1 MFRAI
6 ANRGDGLTEAR
17 SRTIDS
23 RVRCLHT
30 ALLVGVA
37 YYLGAL
43 IGFAL
48 TFPDEAVSTLWPPNA
63 IVLTA
68 LLLAS
73 TSEWWIVLSGAF
85 LGHLIVQLQSGIPLP
100 MILGWFVSNSTEAV
114 FGAFCIRRFTK
125 GPVDFANLKTVTVYT
140 GFAVILAPVLSSFL
154 DAAFVVLVGWKNDT
168 YWEVWRMRLPSNSVA
183 AITIPPFFVLW
194 LTNGNVWLRSS
205 VWRYLEAASLVC
217 GLLAVSFAVFC
228 QAAPGP
234 ETTPALVYLPLPFL
248 LWAAI
253 RFGPAG
259 ASATILL
266 VALSSICGAFRG
278 GGPFTG
284 ISVAEN
290 VLSLQLFLI
299 AVSLPML
306 FLAALVEERREKMK
320 VLSESEARFRTMADT
335 APVLIWMSGADKLYT
350 FFNKVWLE
358 FTGRNLE
365 QELGNGW
372 AEGVHSEDSRR
383 CMETSTISFD
393 SRQEFTLEYRLR
405 RYDGEYRWILTNGI
419 PRFAADGSFLGYIG
433 CAVDLTERK
442 RAEDALR
449 ESEQCLAQTEKVSL
463 VMVTHTDLEG
473 RWLKVPPTLCE
484 LLGYTEEELLGRSF
498 QELTH
503 PDDVDL
509 NWRQRQRL
517 IRGEIKSFDLEKR
530 YLRKDRSIVWVYV
543 NVTLVTDRDGRPVHC
558 LSYIRDITERKQAEE
573 ALHESEKRYRIVAE
587 SASDVIVTID
597 ETSTILFINAAVERV
612 FGYTPKELIGRKLTV
627 LMPESLRRRHEEGMH
642 RYLDTDKRTFSWNS
656 ASFPGMHKSGRQIF
670 VDLSFA
676 ESRVGHRRLFT
687 GIIRDVTE
695 RSRAE
700 SRRNTQHAVTRILSE
715 AGSIADATPR
725 LLQSI
730 CECLDW
736 KFAEMWRV
744 DPQTNL
750 LTCRETWHSP
760 SEDLAGFASASREFS
775 FSPGSGLPGRV
786 WKSGSPAWISDLTV
800 DSNFLRTPLTT
811 KAGLH
816 SAFAFPIVL
825 ADETLGIMVFFSHE
839 IREADENLLQLIA
852 SIGSQIGQFVE
863 RKRAEEALRES
874 EARLELGMEA
884 ARFGYWEVEVG
895 TRKVTRSPSFE
906 QMLGMHGSMANTPE
920 AFFAMVHPEDRNI
933 PFRHVQDCIES
944 QGSRDVEYRII
955 RPDGRIRWI
964 ASRGQAV
971 LGQDGRVSRVL
982 GMAADI
988 TERKRAEEA
997 LRQSEFELAEAQRLA
1012 RLGSWSFDIATRT
1025 VRWSEEL
1032 YRIFDFEKT
1041 AFDGTY
1047 ETFLSRVHP
1056 DDRTRVLQA
1065 NAEAISNGE
1074 PFEVEYRITLRGN
1087 QLKHIREVG
1096 YPRKDSAG
1104 TVSGLFGTA
1113 QDVTNRKLAEEE
1125 LREALTEVGRLKER
1139 LEADNI
1145 YLREEVSRSDR
1156 YGKVV
1161 GESSAMRKILH
1172 QVDQVS
1178 GTDMTVLVLGE
1189 TGTGKELVARAVH
1202 ERSARRERPLVK
1214 VNCTTLPAE
1223 LIESE
1228 LFGHEKGA
1236 FTGATSR
1243 QVGRFELAD
1252 GATIFLDEVG
1262 ELPVKL
1268 QAKLLRVLQEGEFER
1283 LGSGKTIKVNVRVIA
1298 ATNRDLAKEV
1308 QKQRFRQDLYYR
1320 LNVYPIE
1327 IPPLRARKEDI
1338 ALLAE
1343 VFLREAT
1350 TRLGRPFEAV
1360 PPEVIEALKG

>member
-1 MFRAI
+1 
-6 ANRGDGLTEAR
+6 
-17 SRTIDS
+17 
-23 RVRCLHT
+23 
-30 ALLVGVA
+30 
-37 YYLGAL
+37 
-43 IGFAL
+43 
-48 TFPDEAVSTLWPPNA
+48 
-63 IVLTA
+63 
-68 LLLAS
+68 
-73 TSEWWIVLSGAF
+73 
-85 LGHLIVQLQSGIPLP
+85 
-100 MILGWFVSNSTEAV
+100 
-114 FGAFCIRRFTK
+114 
-125 GPVDFANLKTVTVYT
+125 
-140 GFAVILAPVLSSFL
+140 
-154 DAAFVVLVGWKNDT
+154 
-168 YWEVWRMRLPSNSVA
+168 
-183 AITIPPFFVLW
+183 
-194 LTNGNVWLRSS
+194 
-205 VWRYLEAASLVC
+205 
-217 GLLAVSFAVFC
+217 
-228 QAAPGP
+228 
-234 ETTPALVYLPLPFL
+234 
-248 LWAAI
+248 
-253 RFGPAG
+253 
-259 ASATILL
+259 
-266 VALSSICGAFRG
+266 
-278 GGPFTG
+278 
-284 ISVAEN
+284 
-290 VLSLQLFLI
+290 
-299 AVSLPML
+299 
-306 FLAALVEERREKMK
+306 
-320 VLSESEARFRTMADT
+320 
-335 APVLIWMSGADKLYT
+335 
-350 FFNKVWLE
+350 
-358 FTGRNLE
+358 
-365 QELGNGW
+365 
-372 AEGVHSEDSRR
+372 
-383 CMETSTISFD
+383 
-393 SRQEFTLEYRLR
+393 
-405 RYDGEYRWILTNGI
+405 
-419 PRFAADGSFLGYIG
+419 
-433 CAVDLTERK
+433 
-442 RAEDALR
+442 
-449 ESEQCLAQTEKVSL
+449 
-463 VMVTHTDLEG
+463 
-473 RWLKVPPTLCE
+473 
-484 LLGYTEEELLGRSF
+484 
-498 QELTH
+498 
-503 PDDVDL
+503 
-509 NWRQRQRL
+509 
-517 IRGEIKSFDLEKR
+517 
-530 YLRKDRSIVWVYV
+530 
-543 NVTLVTDRDGRPVHC
+543 
-558 LSYIRDITERKQAEE
+558 
-573 ALHESEKRYRIVAE
+573 
-587 SASDVIVTID
+587 
-597 ETSTILFINAAVERV
+597 
-612 FGYTPKELIGRKLTV
+612 
-627 LMPESLRRRHEEGMH
+627 MPESQRRRHEEGMY
-642 RYLDTDKRTFSWNS
+642 RYLESDKKTLSWNS
-656 ASFPGMHKSGRQIF
+656 ASFPGLHKSGRQI
-670 VDLSFA
+670 VMDISFA
-676 ESRVGHRRLFT
+676 ESRIGHRRLFT
-687 GIIRDVTE
+687 GIMRDVTE
-695 RSRAE
+695 RRRAE
-700 SRRNTQHAVTRILSE
+700 SGRNTQHAVTGILSE

-786 WKSGSPAWISDLTV
+786 WKSGSPAWISALTV

-816 SAFAFPIVL
+816 SGFALPIVL
-825 ADETLGIMVFFSHE
+825 ADETVGIMVFFSHE

-852 SIGSQIGQFVE
+852 SIGSQIGQF
-863 RKRAEEALRES
+863 
-874 EARLELGMEA
+874 
-884 ARFGYWEVEVG
+884 
-895 TRKVTRSPSFE
+895 
-906 QMLGMHGSMANTPE
+906 
-920 AFFAMVHPEDRNI
+920 I
-933 PFRHVQDCIES
+933 
-944 QGSRDVEYRII
+944 
-955 RPDGRIRWI
+955 
-964 ASRGQAV
+964 
-971 LGQDGRVSRVL
+971 
-982 GMAADI
+982 
-988 TERKRAEEA
+988 ERKRAEEA

-1074 PFEVEYRITLRGN
+1074 PFEVEYRITLRGG

-1113 QDVTNRKLAEEE
+1113 QDVTDRKLAEEE

-1223 LIESE
+1223 LIDSE

-1360 PPEVIEALKG
+1360 PPEVIEALKGYGWPGNVRELQNLIERAVVTSSGPVIKLPEEWEWNSSDERVTVMPGAADDGFPVRHATLDELERAHIVQVLRQTNWRIEGPRGAAAILCLNPSTLRSRMQKLAIHRPIAAKVT

>member
-168 YWEVWRMRLPSNSVA
+168 YWEVWRMRLPSNAVA

-335 APVLIWMSGADKLYT
+335 APVLIWMSGADKLCT

-358 FTGRNLE
+358 FTGRSLE

-543 NVTLVTDRDGRPVHC
+543 NVTLVTDRDGRPLHC

-573 ALHESEKRYRIVAE
+573 ALRESEKRYRIVAE

-597 ETSTILFINAAVERV
+597 ETSTILFINAAVEKV

-695 RSRAE
+695 RRRAE

-816 SAFAFPIVL
+816 SAFALPIVL
-825 ADETLGIMVFFSHE
+825 ADETVGIMVFFSHE

-852 SIGSQIGQFVE
+852 SIGSQIGQF
-863 RKRAEEALRES
+863 
-874 EARLELGMEA
+874 
-884 ARFGYWEVEVG
+884 
-895 TRKVTRSPSFE
+895 
-906 QMLGMHGSMANTPE
+906 
-920 AFFAMVHPEDRNI
+920 I
-933 PFRHVQDCIES
+933 
-944 QGSRDVEYRII
+944 
-955 RPDGRIRWI
+955 
-964 ASRGQAV
+964 
-971 LGQDGRVSRVL
+971 
-982 GMAADI
+982 
-988 TERKRAEEA
+988 ERKRAEEA

-1113 QDVTNRKLAEEE
+1113 QDVTDRKLAEEE

-1262 ELPVKL
+1262 ELLVKL

-1320 LNVYPIE
+1320 LNVYPIQ

-1360 PPEVIEALKG
+1360 PPEVIEALKGYGWPGNVRELQNLIERAVVTSSGPVIKLPEEWEWNSSDERVTVMPGAADDGFPVRHATLDELERAHIVQVLRQTNWRIEGPRGAAAILCLNPSTLRSRMQKLAIHRPIAAKVT